1 VTRFLPRDAML
12 ARYLPS
18 CVRLSVR
25 RPYVSLKPIRYNTR
39 CYFNVRSKVTQVS
52 LIYHRYCVET
62 KNRAGFYSMH
72 CVIRKCG
79 HLQQQEYF
87 LLELCP
93 KLRTWK
99 ISPRQVDLVVSKT
112 CRRWSLLTTPMT
124 ADASVN
130 CNPLTP
136 SLRFVADLWYKL
148 FRKSCMRFRL
158 I

>member
-1 VTRFLPRDAML
+1 ML

-18 CVRLSVR
+18 CVRLSFR

-39 CYFNVRSKVTQVS
+39 CYFNVRSKADPSQLNLPPV
-52 LIYHRYCVET
+52 LRRNDW

-99 ISPRQVDLVVSKT
+99 ISPQQVDLVVSKT
-112 CRRWSLLTTPMT
+112 CRRWSLLTRPTT